1 MKSKEEL
8 VNLELFLTMS
18 RGFYMNFVKQQS
30 SIDSASEN
38 TSKIL
43 TIFVRDLSKEIN
55 SEVLSSR
62 Q

>member
-8 VNLELFLTMS
+8 VNLEPFPTMS
-18 RGFYMNFVKQQS
+18 RAFYMSFVKQQS

-43 TIFVRDLSKEIN
+43 TIFVRDLSKRIN
-55 SEVLSSR
+55 LEVLSSR